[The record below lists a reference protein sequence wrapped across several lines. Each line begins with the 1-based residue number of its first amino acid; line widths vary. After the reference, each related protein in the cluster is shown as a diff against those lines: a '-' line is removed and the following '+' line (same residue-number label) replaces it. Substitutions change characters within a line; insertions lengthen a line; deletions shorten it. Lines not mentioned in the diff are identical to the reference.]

1 MDITSPLFYFYTKV
15 CFLGEEETKGQA
27 KNTVWAV
34 LQQRGRA
41 YYHITQ
47 NGRRAVVALVE
58 PTYDFIFSSPGA
70 FSPGKDVAD
79 LLFTDKFLMTMLKE
93 SSQDATLAS
102 SK

>member
-1 MDITSPLFYFYTKV
+1 MPFYSSGEEDITTSPK
-15 CFLGEEETKGQA
+15 KKA
-27 KNTVWAV
+27 SS
-34 LQQRGRA
+34 
-41 YYHITQ
+41 
-47 NGRRAVVALVE
+47 VALVE

-79 LLFTDKFLMTMLKE
+79 LLFTDKFLMTMLNK

>member
-1 MDITSPLFYFYTKV
+1 VFSWRGGNGGAGQEYSV
-15 CFLGEEETKGQA
+15 CRFTAAGKSILPHHPKRKA
-27 KNTVWAV
+27 SS
-34 LQQRGRA
+34 
-41 YYHITQ
+41 
-47 NGRRAVVALVE
+47 VALVE

-79 LLFTDKFLMTMLKE
+79 LLFTDKFLMTMLNE